1 MAIELLLA
9 TAVFAFVTS
18 ITPGPNNVIL
28 LASGANFGFRRTMPF
43 ALGINAGFMIMLAVV
58 GMGLG
63 QIIQAD
69 PRISLVLKIVSVAYV
84 LWLAWKIASS
94 NSVPRAEGD
103 TTARPISF
111 VQGALLQWVN
121 PKAWAVALIATV
133 TYTTPADYTL
143 SLVLLILVFAVV
155 NLPSICTWA
164 ISGAVLRRFL
174 QDPVKRRTFNIVMA
188 LLLVATMVPILV
200 TFFD

>member
-43 ALGINAGFMIMLAVV
+43 ALGINVGFMIMLAIV

-84 LWLAWKIASS
+84 FWLAWKIATSM
-94 NSVPRAEGD
+94 SVPRADGD
-103 TTARPISF
+103 TTAKPISF
-111 VQGALLQWVN
+111 VQGALLQWIN

-133 TYTTPADYTL
+133 TYTTQADYTL
-143 SLVLLILVFAVV
+143 SLVLLILVFAIV

-164 ISGAVLRRFL
+164 ASGAILRSFL

-188 LLLVATMVPILV
+188 LLLVATMVPILLS
-200 TFFD
+200 FFG